1 MATNQNKFNTRKLAL
16 LALLTAITIVL
27 QMLGG
32 FIRFGTFQIALVLIP
47 IVVGAALCGVWAG
60 GWLGAV
66 FGLVVLFNGDA
77 AAFLQISAIGTIAT
91 VLIKGIAAGLASGG
105 VYKLLERKNK
115 YLAVLS
121 AAAAAPI
128 VNTGVFAIAS
138 YVIFLPAIA
147 EWAGGQEYA
156 TKFIFLTLIGL
167 NFIVEF
173 VVNVVLS
180 GVILRIIKIWQDRKV
195 I

>member
-32 FIRFGTFQIALVLIP
+32 FIRFGTFQIALVLVP

-91 VLIKGIAAGLASGG
+91 VLIKGIAVGLASGG

-115 YLAVLS
+115 YLAVLA

-128 VNTGVFAIAS
+128 VNTGVFALACYI
-138 YVIFLPAIA
+138 IFLPTIA

-156 TKFIFLTLIGL
+156 TKFIFLTIIGL
-167 NFIVEF
+167 NFVVEF